1 MCTMMWKEWTVLI
14 SIVLMLLQCL
24 QLEVKAVDCGGLYVL
39 SPERPD
45 VIIQSP
51 GYGEEYPKNVACQWT
66 VVTLDNQ
73 TLEAEFQDFSVEYQT
88 TCQFDKLYLD
98 TSACDFQH
106 VRVFCGEELPQPI
119 KTSGSILC
127 LRFLTDMIIQQR
139 GFQLK
144 VTLADSTVSQ
154 LSSQPSALNRHAR
167 SVSSLPISTCSPFPV
182 PLQTDSVII
191 TPHAD
196 MWRFYPPNAVC
207 RWLVLGTAVL
217 QFEHSEG
224 TSHKGCNYDSFVVIE
239 GEESKPHYTFELCEQ
254 TTLGPIVMQTPK
266 LIVFS
271 TDRLIQARSFV
282 AKLDFMSPNEADQYY
297 SSSSSTNVD
306 FTSLSSS
313 TSPSLSTLPSSL
325 AFLSSASSVTRN
337 PTSQTTLEQTQPALT
352 QSSTTKSAST
362 IPTYSSEETTPQSN
376 FSTHAQINSSQQYE
390 TTEAKR
396 TEASAS
402 SFVTT
407 TYTTNSIDSEIDSAC
422 SGIPSVMGETSG
434 IVSSPGFSSHQNY
447 PLNIKCRWI
456 IDGKQGQII
465 SLAFLHFDLEYEP
478 TCSYDFLEV
487 YQVANG
493 SLSLIGRYCGS
504 SAPRNLTLYSL
515 RLELL
520 FESDRMQSAAGFE
533 LLYSLLAA
541 NVTLPDCPLG
551 RVHCDSSL
559 ECIPEEWVCD
569 TEPDCPLGDDETNCR
584 ICGSDEF
591 TCSDKSCVPNYRL
604 CDGTDQC
611 PHSEDESLCT
621 KINADGLFQVMKSG
635 QWFPVCSTTWSDA
648 LDIKALWA
656 CADVGQ
662 GQVMSLNEVKLPL
675 VSSFIHVTVVVN
687 NVSEVDTASQSA
699 LLPYRVVT
707 RVSSLCQDKMSV
719 QLSCKIKD
727 TLHQCTVVSRSSWG
741 HSGQQVIVG
750 TQWSAGHCGDTVV
763 SRSSWRHS
771 GQQVIVETQWLAG
784 HRGDTVVSRSPWR
797 HSGQQVIVGT
807 QWSAGHRG
815 DTVVSR
821 SSWGHSGQQVIVGT
835 QWSAGHCGD
844 TVVSRSSWRHSGQQV
859 IVETQWL
866 AGHRG
871 DTVVS
876 RSPWRHSGQ
885 QVIVGTQWSAGESN
899 GLLSS
904 RCLECGQRSVHL
916 PQPFVLDAM
925 ESSDGQWPWTAAIF
939 SGSFFKCG
947 ATLISDHWVVSAG
960 HCIYN
965 MVNSPET
972 TTIRIGHVNIQAA
985 DITSVRVSDIINHPD
1000 NNYIYDN
1007 DIALLRMEH
1016 PVALSDLQR
1025 PLCLGDYQKDRS
1037 PSLVC
1042 YVAGWGVLNKSSV
1055 ASGEGTSLL
1064 HHTKLKL
1071 WEQTKC
1077 QKAYP
1082 NQIKPTMLCAGYYSG
1097 GMDACKGDSGGPLM
1111 CQSRPEQWELVGV
1124 VSWGEGCGEV
1134 GKPGVYTRVDPYI
1147 NWIKSVIGDA
1157 GKVNA
1162 SCDFEHPDICGYSS
1176 WSGSEFSWSR
1186 RSGGVHVPAMP
1197 SADTTLKT
1205 TAGHYLYAYIPYNTK
1220 EKEAVLVSPGITLQ
1234 AFPSC
1239 LQVSVILFQCLRC
1252 QLQLQTVN
1260 TSGGVSSTLFQIS
1273 TQTPFWTRFSV
1284 DISEPFQKLRFVA
1297 SSGRQ
1302 IYGGVGLDDIILEPK
1317 ICPSTVRLNCNFDN
1331 LDKMATLNLCQY
1343 TQDRETDEFDWSVE
1357 VEQGDTNTYDIDM
1370 FLRGWNTFGYLGYRA
1385 RLKSPEIADYVPLCL
1400 SFRYRISSPSA
1411 GSLQLCKQFVVS
1423 GSPYL
1428 DCSIWSSRSLG
1439 PQPEWGQARVS
1450 VGASTVNFSLVFE
1463 MVQGQ
1468 GQGYVDL
1475 DDIVRQDGDCV

>member
-1 MCTMMWKEWTVLI
+1 MWKEWTVLI
-14 SIVLMLLQCL
+14 SLVLMLLQCL
-24 QLEVKAVDCGGLYVL
+24 QLKVKAVDCGGLYVL
-39 SPERPD
+39 SPERPE
-45 VIIQSP
+45 VTIQSP

-66 VVTLDNQ
+66 VVTLNNQ

-154 LSSQPSALNRHAR
+154 FRFQPSALNSHAR
-167 SVSSLPISTCSPFPV
+167 SISSLPISTCSPFPV

-196 MWRFYPPNAVC
+196 TWRFYPPNAVC

-239 GEESKPHYTFELCEQ
+239 GEESKPHYTFELCGQ

-271 TDRLIQARSFV
+271 TDRLIQARSFI
-282 AKLDFMSPNEADQYY
+282 AKLDFMSLNEADQYY
-297 SSSSSTNVD
+297 SSSSSSTNFD
-306 FTSLSSS
+306 FTSLTSS
-313 TSPSLSTLPSSL
+313 TSPSLPTLPSSL
-325 AFLSSASSVTRN
+325 AFLSSASSVTTY
-337 PTSQTTLEQTQPALT
+337 PTFQTPLEQTQPALA
-352 QSSTTKSAST
+352 QASPTKSAST
-362 IPTYSSEETTPQSN
+362 MPTYSSAETTPQSN

-390 TTEAKR
+390 TTETKT

-434 IVSSPGFSSHQNY
+434 IVSSPGFSSHQYY

-493 SLSLIGRYCGS
+493 TLSLIGRYCGS
-504 SAPRNLTLYSL
+504 SAPRNLTLYSR
-515 RLELL
+515 RLELF
-520 FESDRMQSAAGFE
+520 FESDRVQSAAGFE

-584 ICGSDEF
+584 MCGRDEF

-635 QWFPVCSTTWSDA
+635 QWFPVCSTSWSDA

-662 GQVMSLNEVKLPL
+662 GKVMSLNEVKLPL
-675 VSSFIHVTVVVN
+675 VSSFIHVTVEVN

-719 QLSCKIKD
+719 QLSCEIK
-727 TLHQCTVVSRSSWG
+727 
-741 HSGQQVIVG
+741 
-750 TQWSAGHCGDTVV
+750 
-763 SRSSWRHS
+763 
-771 GQQVIVETQWLAG
+771 
-784 HRGDTVVSRSPWR
+784 
-797 HSGQQVIVGT
+797 
-807 QWSAGHRG
+807 
-815 DTVVSR
+815 
-821 SSWGHSGQQVIVGT
+821 
-835 QWSAGHCGD
+835 
-844 TVVSRSSWRHSGQQV
+844 
-859 IVETQWL
+859 
-866 AGHRG
+866 
-871 DTVVS
+871 
-876 RSPWRHSGQ
+876 
-885 QVIVGTQWSAGESN
+885 
-899 GLLSS
+899 
-904 RCLECGQRSVHL
+904 ECGHRSVHL
-916 PQPFVLDAM
+916 PQPFVLDAV

-972 TTIRIGHVNIQAA
+972 TTIRIGHVNIQASN
-985 DITSVRVSDIINHPD
+985 ITSVRVSEIINHPD

-1007 DIALLRMEH
+1007 DIALLRLEH

-1239 LQVSVILFQCLRC
+1239 LQVSVILFQCSRC

-1273 TQTPFWTRFSV
+1273 SQTPFWMRFSV
-1284 DISEPFQKLRFVA
+1284 DISEPFQKLWFVA
-1297 SSGRQ
+1297 SSGKQ
-1302 IYGGVGLDDIILEPK
+1302 IYGGVGLDDIILETK

-1343 TQDRETDEFDWSVE
+1343 TQDRETDEFDWSAE
-1357 VEQGDTNTYDIDM
+1357 VEQGDTNTSDIDM

-1400 SFRYRISSPSA
+1400 SFRYRISSASA

-1439 PQPEWGQARVS
+1439 PQPGWGQARVS
-1450 VGASTVNFSLVFE
+1450 VVASTVNFSLVFE